1 MQDVGRRKKHL
12 VRYGKSLMSC
22 IVPFYFIRCA
32 LLLVDYIKSVLIV
45 SIAVVA
51 VAVAA
56 GAVAAVGCNRDG
68 QEWDAGHHTQM
79 HAARCKY
86 PLIFSFLFF

>member
-12 VRYGKSLMSC
+12 VRYGKSLMTC
-22 IVPFYFIRCA
+22 IVPFYM
-32 LLLVDYIKSVLIV
+32 KSVLIV

-51 VAVAA
+51 VAAA
-56 GAVAAVGCNRDG
+56 AVAALSCNRDG
-68 QEWDAGHHTQM
+68 QEWHAGHHTPV
-79 HAARCKY
+79 HAARCEY

>member
-1 MQDVGRRKKHL
+1 M
-12 VRYGKSLMSC
+12 VRYGKSLTTC
-22 IVPFYFIRCA
+22 IVPFYM
-32 LLLVDYIKSVLIV
+32 KSVLIV

-51 VAVAA
+51 VAAA
-56 GAVAAVGCNRDG
+56 AVAAVGCNRDG
-68 QEWDAGHHTQM
+68 QEWYAGHHSPV

>member
-12 VRYGKSLMSC
+12 VRYGKSLMTC
-22 IVPFYFIRCA
+22 IVPFYLIRCA
-32 LLLVDYIKSVLIV
+32 LLLVDYIKSVLII
-45 SIAVVA
+45 SIAV
-51 VAVAA
+51 AA
-56 GAVAAVGCNRDG
+56 AAAVSCNRDG
-68 QEWDAGHHTQM
+68 QEWHAGHHSPV

>member
-1 MQDVGRRKKHL
+1 M
-12 VRYGKSLMSC
+12 
-22 IVPFYFIRCA
+22 
-32 LLLVDYIKSVLIV
+32 KSVLIV

-51 VAVAA
+51 VAAA
-56 GAVAAVGCNRDG
+56 AVAAVGCNRDG
-68 QEWDAGHHTQM
+68 QEWYAGHHSPV